1 VSHTTQKNTQKNTKL
16 IATVEEASRRDTND
30 RAILVA
36 ALLPFRIACESIH
49 PLTLTV
55 RQIVEMRNAETR
67 IVRYARKGLQILFFI
82 LKKKEEEEKVA
93 QTFDWIRF
101 STRIKGRVPPS
112 PPFELEL

>member
-1 VSHTTQKNTQKNTKL
+1 
-16 IATVEEASRRDTND
+16 
-30 RAILVA
+30 
-36 ALLPFRIACESIH
+36 
-49 PLTLTV
+49 
-55 RQIVEMRNAETR
+55 MRNAETR